1 LSAPETAVDPTRWVV
16 IGDDSGHIY
25 GPYPQAEARTKA
37 DEWSRLGFDD
47 HFHVVLWDED
57 VLGSPNDALRRQH
70 GWGILHQ
77 TKDDLYAGGLI
88 EVEAKRT
95 AATWNQNT
103 GFRYFKAGKIEG
115 AGDGADDFL
124 VERPSANGQTNE
136 N

>member
-1 LSAPETAVDPTRWVV
+1 
-16 IGDDSGHIY
+16 
-25 GPYPQAEARTKA
+25 
-37 DEWSRLGFDD
+37 
-47 HFHVVLWDED
+47 VVLWDED

-77 TKDDLYAGGLI
+77 TKDDLYAGGLA
-88 EVEAKRT
+88 ETEAKRT
-95 AATWNQNT
+95 AATWNRNT

-124 VERPSANGQTNE
+124 AERPSANGQTNE